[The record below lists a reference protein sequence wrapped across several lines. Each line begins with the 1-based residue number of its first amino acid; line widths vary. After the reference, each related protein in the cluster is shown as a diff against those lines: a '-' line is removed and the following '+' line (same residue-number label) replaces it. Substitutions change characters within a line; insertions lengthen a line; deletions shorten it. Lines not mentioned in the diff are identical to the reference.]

1 MSDDDVRSLGPA
13 GARPASTS
21 MLILSQEQCWTH
33 LKAGKL
39 GRLAIV
45 FEGRPVIFPVNYAVD
60 QESIV
65 FRTGPGTKL
74 EHGPGSVACFEIDG
88 YDEHSREGWSVI
100 AFGPL
105 AQVADGD
112 DSRSVALRALQVE
125 PLAPG
130 VRLHWIAL
138 QAEEVSGR
146 HFTSGWMVPGAYLG

>member
-1 MSDDDVRSLGPA
+1 MSDNDAQTLGPA
-13 GARPASTS
+13 GARPASTT
-21 MLILSQEQCWTH
+21 MLILSQDQCWAH
-33 LKAGKL
+33 LRAGKL

-45 FEGRPVIFPVNYAVD
+45 FEGRPLIFPVNYAVD

-100 AFGPL
+100 ASGTL
-105 AQVADGD
+105 EEVTDAV
-112 DSRSVALRALQVE
+112 DSRSVALRKLHVE

-138 QAEEVSGR
+138 QAEEVTGR
-146 HFTSGWMVPGAYLG
+146 HFTAGWMVPGAYLG